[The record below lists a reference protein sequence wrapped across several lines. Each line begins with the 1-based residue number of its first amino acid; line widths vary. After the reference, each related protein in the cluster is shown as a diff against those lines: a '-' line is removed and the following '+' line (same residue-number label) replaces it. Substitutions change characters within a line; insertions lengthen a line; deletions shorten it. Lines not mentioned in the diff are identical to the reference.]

1 MRLRRWQNACID
13 SSLKQYL
20 NGQSHFLVLATPGSG
35 KTLMA
40 SVLSN
45 HLLKNDLVDLIFCFS
60 PSSIVSMDFAEC
72 LQLRSNERFDGL
84 IGSKGRAYTYQHLQ
98 YLDGAFWELFEKY
111 RVFVIFDEI
120 HHCAGSTV
128 DNANS
133 WGEHII
139 LNIQNKARF
148 TMALTGTPWRSDTA
162 PIVFASYA
170 SPDGEISCDYVYGLH
185 EAILDGVCR
194 VPQIIAIDNNH
205 ISVIESNETVVFESF
220 DDLLSNSQVAYQD
233 VIENEDVIKHII
245 TSASKKLDFIRLENS
260 NAAGLIVASS
270 IEQANRISTFV
281 KKWLE
286 EEAVVATYKENDPT
300 AIIQRFRHSESKW
313 IISVGMISEGTNIPR
328 LQVCCYLSNI
338 KTEMYFR
345 QTLGRILRVTDTTN
359 QEAILYMPAEP
370 KLLEYAYRVRHD
382 VPVEADVV
390 KFETMQSL
398 LVGDETISQ
407 NKTIS
412 LKGPSIDLSG
422 NEIKLNDFNE
432 NIDSLFDEDFLS
444 TSYDQVMNIF
454 GRFKQETIGLGLGLG
469 ELK

>member
-1 MRLRRWQNACID
+1 
-13 SSLKQYL
+13 
-20 NGQSHFLVLATPGSG
+20 
-35 KTLMA
+35 
-40 SVLSN
+40 
-45 HLLKNDLVDLIFCFS
+45 
-60 PSSIVSMDFAEC
+60 
-72 LQLRSNERFDGL
+72 
-84 IGSKGRAYTYQHLQ
+84 LQ

-345 QTLGRILRVTDTTN
+345 QTLGRILRVTDNTN

-398 LVGDETISQ
+398 LVGDETNSQ

>member
-1 MRLRRWQNACID
+1 MKVTVFGHPFSPIGMGEQLASFSDALSACYFEHNIFD
-13 SSLKQYL
+13 VYSSVSSLQNRDRSWLQSKLTNNVNDCDVRIFHINGDEVGDVL
-20 NGQSHFLVLATPGSG
+20 NE
-35 KTLMA
+35 
-40 SVLSN
+40 
-45 HLLKNDLVDLIFCFS
+45 LKNYNFE
-60 PSSIVSMDFAEC
+60 MDA
-72 LQLRSNERFDGL
+72 
-84 IGSKGRAYTYQHLQ
+84 AYNIIMP
-98 YLDGAFWELFEKY
+98 AWELEKY
-111 RVFVIFDEI
+111 PTAWQEGINLFDEVW
-120 HHCAGSTV
+120 A
-128 DNANS
+128 
-133 WGEHII
+133 
-139 LNIQNKARF
+139 
-148 TMALTGTPWRSDTA
+148 
-162 PIVFASYA
+162 
-170 SPDGEISCDYVYGLH
+170 
-185 EAILDGVCR
+185 
-194 VPQIIAIDNNH
+194 
-205 ISVIESNETVVFESF
+205 
-220 DDLLSNSQVAYQD
+220 
-233 VIENEDVIKHII
+233 
-245 TSASKKLDFIRLENS
+245 
-260 NAAGLIVASS
+260 
-270 IEQANRISTFV
+270 ISTFV

-398 LVGDETISQ
+398 LVGDETNSQ